1 MALTLFDTL
10 SGEKKEFTPLS
21 APEVTMYNCGPTV
34 YNYLHIGNLRT
45 FVTNDI
51 LRRTLEWNNY
61 EVKQVMNITDVDDKT
76 IRGAQA
82 EKESLGDFT
91 KKYEGFFLEDIK
103 ALNIEMPWNM
113 PHATEYITQI
123 ISLIQKLIASGAGY
137 KTDDGIYFDVTKA
150 KNYGALARLE
160 KRTETKSRIAKDE
173 YDKENPSDFALWK
186 FHKEED
192 GDVKW
197 PASFGE
203 GRPGWHIECSAMS
216 QALLGDTIDIHT
228 GGIDLIFPHHTN
240 EIAQSETATEKHPF
254 VRYWLHGAFLNVAE
268 GKMAK
273 SAGNFIRLRDLK
285 EKGIHPLSY
294 RYFLLGAH
302 YRSPLNFSYDAI
314 LGAQTTLE
322 NIVREIKMFSQEGTA
337 GKILSSYR
345 KDFSGAIDDDLNIPQ
360 TLAILHALLSS
371 KEKPEDK
378 LATII
383 EFDKVLGLNLV
394 GLAKEMK
401 NIPKEILAINEKR
414 EIARKEKDW
423 KKSDELR
430 AEIEKAGYKV
440 LDGAKETTIERSL
453 SSLLTESI

>member
-1 MALTLFDTL
+1 MQSLKLFDTL

-51 LRRTLEWNNY
+51 LRRTLEWNKY
-61 EVKQVMNITDVDDKT
+61 KVKQVMNITDVDDKT

-82 EKESLGDFT
+82 EKESLADFT

-123 ISLIQKLIASGAGY
+123 ISLIEKLIASGAGY

-150 KNYGALARLE
+150 KNYGALSRLE

-240 EIAQSETATEKHPF
+240 EIAQSETATGKHPF

-294 RYFLLGAH
+294 RYWLLRAH
-302 YRSPLNFSYDAI
+302 YRTPVTFSWEV
-314 LGAQTTLE
+314 LQGAQTGFE
-322 NIVREIKMFSQEGTA
+322 NVVRKIADLKSKSNSAGSVIPNFFHFDEI
-337 GKILSSYR
+337 IN
-345 KDFSGAIDDDLNIPQ
+345 DDLDTP
-360 TLAILHALLSS
+360 LGLGILHGLLVNESYTPADRVATALSM
-371 KEKPEDK
+371 DK
-378 LATII
+378 I
-383 EFDKVLGLNLV
+383 FGLNLSELSEEIV
-394 GLAKEMK
+394 K
-401 NIPKEILAINEKR
+401 IPKEILALNEQR

-430 AEIEKAGYKV
+430 AEIEKLGYKV
-440 LDGAKETTIERSL
+440 LDGAKETTIERNL
-453 SSLLTESI
+453 SSLV